1 MKLMLTFLA
10 LLGAGAML
18 LLTLIWL
25 GPGSAAPNLEAPLV
39 ERAGPLKRI
48 SAWQTAS
55 DSAPTAVPDTPVIA
69 DSPGLDVADRQ
80 TWTMVPDDSH
90 DWAPDG
96 GYSPHEPTPENA
108 DMLAWGEQAEEVN
121 LPTTLC
127 WGGSCADE
135 RHLDVQ
141 PDPVTAEQIDQ
152 GWLNVEALPPLFEV
166 TDESGP
172 SVITGRSGLP
182 EPERD

>member
-1 MKLMLTFLA
+1 MKVLFTFLA
-10 LLGAGAML
+10 LLGALGMLRLVLTWLEPGA
-18 LLTLIWL
+18 IAVN
-25 GPGSAAPNLEAPLV
+25 SEAPV
-39 ERAGPLKRI
+39 AETIDRLKQI
-48 SAWQTAS
+48 STWQAAS

-69 DSPGLDVADRQ
+69 DSPGLDVANRQ
-80 TWTMVPDDSH
+80 TWTLVPDDSH

-96 GYSPHEPTPENA
+96 GYSPHEPTPQNA
-108 DMLAWGEQAEEVN
+108 DMLAWGERAEEVN

-172 SVITGRSGLP
+172 PMITGRSGLP